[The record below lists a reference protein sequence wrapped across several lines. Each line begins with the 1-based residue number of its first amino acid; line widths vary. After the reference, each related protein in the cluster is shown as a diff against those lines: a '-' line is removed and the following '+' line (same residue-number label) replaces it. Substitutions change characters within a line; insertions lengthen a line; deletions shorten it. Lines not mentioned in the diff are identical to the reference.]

1 MTRNDT
7 TDELDVTVPE
17 TIDVSGYTSAY
28 GQAKATYNALCEW
41 AEFFNYDPEGVVL
54 RSPEETE
61 QFTGSSAWSV
71 TWEAGFYEWGF
82 NLSAGWS
89 MTRGESLVDNGGEP
103 QITGL
108 NETESVIAEPHY
120 SFDIHFHDH

>member
-7 TDELDVTVPE
+7 TDEIDVTVPE

-28 GQAKATYNALCEW
+28 GQARATYNALCEW
-41 AEFFNYDPEGVVL
+41 AEFFDYNTDEIVL

-71 TWEAGFYEWGF
+71 TWEAGFYEWGV
-82 NLSAGWS
+82 NLTAGWS
-89 MTRGESLVDNGGEP
+89 MTRGEGFGAGEAE
-103 QITGL
+103 IEGL
-108 NETESVIAEPHY
+108 NENASVIAEPHY
-120 SFDIHFHDH
+120 SFDIHFHDY